1 MSLADEP
8 GERRGLLPRFTL
20 KDANTFVLADA
31 LGDIQGSDDGLFSN
45 DTRMLSRFEL
55 AVAGR
60 RPSLLGAAL
69 SHDNTLFT
77 AHLTNRP
84 VPALGERSI
93 PQGVIHIERS
103 RFLWESRLYE
113 RLRLTN
119 FSDLDAQVPLKLG
132 FAADFADI
140 FEVQGHVRAE
150 RGEYLPAAVNGAK
163 VRLAYLGRDELV
175 RSTEIGFSWLPTA
188 ISPQEAE
195 FLVELQ
201 RGGVADMFIEI
212 GAEEGNLPSQER
224 FDKALQ
230 GLSLSMQN
238 RLRDSASISTSGRL
252 FNEWIDKSY
261 SDLALLTTALP
272 TGPYPYAGI
281 PWFATQFGRD
291 AIITSLQTLWLN
303 PRLAAGVL
311 RFLASTQAQDESA
324 FRDSQPGKIMHEMRR
339 GEMAAMRE
347 VPFGQYYGGVDTT
360 PLFVMLAGAYERHT
374 GNRTLVDEIWK
385 NLVAA
390 TAWIERRLDSSP
402 TGFLDYA
409 RGEQTGLA
417 NQAWKDSHDSMFHAD
432 GSFPRGPLAVVEVQG
447 YAYAALKAM
456 SELAAVRSDQG
467 RRISDESKSAGW
479 NARAERLRE
488 AIEHKFW
495 VPEINF
501 YAIAIDGDGR
511 PCSVPASNAG
521 HLLFCGVPNEERAA
535 IVTTQLL
542 SSRFCSGWGIRTL
555 ADGEARYNPMAYH
568 NGSIW
573 PHDTS
578 LCAAG
583 ISRYGGRTQVVQ
595 ILSEIFE
602 VANHFAMRLPEL
614 YCGFPRIAGQGP
626 VPYPVACL
634 PQAWSSGSVFML
646 LQASLGV
653 RIDGRRK
660 EVHIERPLLPIGIE
674 SLSIRDLPVGDV
686 CIDLEFHRI
695 GEEVVAVPAKHV
707 DGGVRVVAHL

>member
-20 KDANTFVLADA
+20 KDANTFLLADA

-60 RPSLLGAAL
+60 RPSLLGAAI

-84 VPALGERSI
+84 LPALGERSI

-140 FEVQGHVRAE
+140 FEVQGHVRAQ
-150 RGEYLPAAVNGAK
+150 RGKYLPAAVEGAK
-163 VRLAYLGRDELV
+163 VRLSYLGRDDLV
-175 RSTEIGFSWLPTA
+175 RSTEIEFSRLPTA

-201 RGGVADMFIEI
+201 RGDVAEMFIEI
-212 GAEEGNLPSQER
+212 GAEEGNVPSQER

-230 GLSLSMQN
+230 RLSVSMQD
-238 RLRDSASISTSGRL
+238 RLRDGALISTTGRL
-252 FNEWIDKSY
+252 FNEWVDKSY

-347 VPFGQYYGGVDTT
+347 VPFAQYYGGVDTT

-374 GNRTLVDEIWK
+374 GNRTLIDEIWTS
-385 NLVAA
+385 LLAA
-390 TAWIERRLDSSP
+390 TEWIERRLDNSP
-402 TGFLDYA
+402 TGFLDYV

-417 NQAWKDSHDSMFHAD
+417 NQAWKDSHDSMFYAD
-432 GSFPRGPLAVVEVQG
+432 GRFPTGPLAVVEVQG
-447 YAYAALKAM
+447 YAYAALEAM
-456 SELAAVRSDQG
+456 SELAAVRGDQG
-467 RRISDESKSAGW
+467 RSAAW
-479 NARAERLRE
+479 KARAERLRE
-488 AIEHKFW
+488 AIEHRFW

-501 YAIAIDGDGR
+501 YAIAIDGDGQ

-521 HLLFCGVPNEERAA
+521 HLLFCGVPNQARAA

-542 SSRFCSGWGIRTL
+542 SSRFSSGWGIRTL
-555 ADGEARYNPMAYH
+555 ANGEARYNPMSYH

-602 VANHFAMRLPEL
+602 VANHFGMRLPEL
-614 YCGFPRIAGQGP
+614 YCGFPRITGQGP

-646 LQASLGV
+646 LHACLGV
-653 RIDGRRK
+653 RIDGWRK
-660 EVHIERPLLPIGIE
+660 EVHIERPLLPNGIE

-695 GEEVVAVPAKHV
+695 GKEVVAVPAKHV
-707 DGGVRVVAHL
+707 DGDVRVLAHL